1 MCHRS
6 QLNWVQLNTINDQIL
21 PQLIILLF
29 PYSTLTLSSDALITS
44 LVPSESPTGTIL
56 SEQTLPSF
64 SSAHSQIGN
73 NNTDGFYINSQSG
86 FALPPLE
93 NTFNFENVDLEDSP
107 A

>member
-1 MCHRS
+1 MG
-6 QLNWVQLNTINDQIL
+6 
-21 PQLIILLF
+21 
-29 PYSTLTLSSDALITS
+29 
-44 LVPSESPTGTIL
+44 PSESPTGTIL

-73 NNTDGFYINSQSG
+73 INNTDGFYINSQSG

-107 A
+107 AWKKLKFCLSFVDFKV

>member
-1 MCHRS
+1 M
-6 QLNWVQLNTINDQIL
+6 
-21 PQLIILLF
+21 LF
-29 PYSTLTLSSDALITS
+29 PYSTLTLSNDALITS

-64 SSAHSQIGN
+64 SSSHSQII
-73 NNTDGFYINSQSG
+73 NNTDGFYISNSQSG

>member
-1 MCHRS
+1 M
-6 QLNWVQLNTINDQIL
+6 LY
-21 PQLIILLF
+21 

-64 SSAHSQIGN
+64 SSSHSQIGN

-107 A
+107 AWK

>member
-21 PQLIILLF
+21 PQLIILLY

-73 NNTDGFYINSQSG
+73 NTDGFYINSQSG